1 MKDWK
6 WQPKCVMSAASA
18 MISHQFGQITT
29 V

>member
-1 MKDWK
+1 MIDWK
-6 WQPKCVMSAASA
+6 GQPKYVMSAASA